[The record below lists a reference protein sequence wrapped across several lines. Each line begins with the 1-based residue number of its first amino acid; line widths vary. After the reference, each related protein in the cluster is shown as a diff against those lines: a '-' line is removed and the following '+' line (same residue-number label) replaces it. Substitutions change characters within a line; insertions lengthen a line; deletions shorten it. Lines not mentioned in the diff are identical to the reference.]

1 MNGINK
7 SPLWHGSGFWVVIS
21 RCILEIQPHVCC
33 CDFLLLAFVPFMP
46 LSVESRLS
54 FVQKHSVF
62 GVCLFFFTLCQFVC
76 FPPSVLCLSC
86 ILCALVLFCSTCFL
100 CVSVCVPS
108 ASLDSTIFH
117 CCMKQFSDLPQP
129 ASSFYAVCQCVL
141 YILTLSFS
149 CNIG

>member
-86 ILCALVLFCSTCFL
+86 ILCALVLSPRVFSVFL
-100 CVSVCVPS
+100 SVFP
-108 ASLDSTIFH
+108 
-117 CCMKQFSDLPQP
+117 
-129 ASSFYAVCQCVL
+129 VL
-141 YILTLSFS
+141 HWTLQYF
-149 CNIG
+149 IVV

>member
-54 FVQKHSVF
+54 FVQKTFCIWSLSFFLHSLSVR
-62 GVCLFFFTLCQFVC
+62 LFSPISPVSLLHSLCTGPV
-76 FPPSVLCLSC
+76 
-86 ILCALVLFCSTCFL
+86 STCFL